1 MNHFKKFSLLS
12 VIVIGFFCFF
22 YFNLYQYLSLE
33 TLKEKRAILEGWTEH
48 HYILI
53 SLAFIAIYITTVA
66 LTIPGATILTLTG
79 GFLFG
84 ITAGTIYVVI
94 GATLG
99 ACIIFY
105 AAKTAFREMFYAKS
119 GKLMHKMEAGFKSNA
134 FNYMLFLRLLP
145 IFPFFVIN
153 IIAGLLGIKFRTFFF
168 GTLFGIIPGS
178 LIYVSV
184 GNSLNA
190 VFDQNKT
197 PDLGIIFQPQ
207 VLIPII
213 ALALIS
219 LIPILYKKY
228 KNKTNTQ

>member
-1 MNHFKKFSLLS
+1 MNQLKKYGLLLIIA
-12 VIVIGFFCFF
+12 VGFFCFF
-22 YFNLYQYLSLE
+22 YFNLHHYLSLE
-33 TLKEKRAILEGWTEH
+33 ELKEKRAILESWTEH

-84 ITAGTIYVVI
+84 ITMGTIFVVI
-94 GATLG
+94 AATLG
-99 ACIIFY
+99 ASIIFY

-145 IFPFFVIN
+145 IFPFFLIN
-153 IIAGLLGIKFRTFFF
+153 IIAGLLGVKFRAFFF
-168 GTLFGIIPGS
+168 GTLIGIVPGT
-178 LIYVSV
+178 LIYISV

-190 VFDQNKT
+190 VFDKDQT

-207 VLIPII
+207 VIIPII

-219 LIPILYKKY
+219 LLPILYKKY
-228 KNKTNTQ
+228 KNRSTS